1 MDDDASR
8 HGARPLARRG
18 RPRLI
23 DRDRIVAAA
32 RSIAPEQLTMQA
44 VADAL
49 GVNRQSLSYHV
60 TDRDELLRLV
70 AVEAVVERSAAPAPA
85 SGWQDAAR
93 DYARSLREAVA
104 RVGVLS
110 RYVRPQGEE
119 LVRFL
124 APAEQL
130 IGALFDAGA
139 DEHLAVAAVNALNDL
154 AIASGGAS
162 AASDSA
168 VRRAEADDVERA
180 LLESTELPLPALRRA
195 AAAHAML
202 DPAQQFA
209 FDLDVCIRG
218 LGTLLPRAEPR

>member
-8 HGARPLARRG
+8 DSAAPAARRG

-23 DRDRIVAAA
+23 DRTRIVAAA
-32 RSIAPEQLTMQA
+32 RDIPPEQLTMQA

-70 AVEAVVERSAAPAPA
+70 AVETVVERQAAPTGG
-85 SGWQDAAR
+85 SGWRDAAH
-93 DYARSLREAVA
+93 DYAVSLRDAVA
-104 RVGVLS
+104 EVGVLS

-130 IGALFDAGA
+130 IATLFDAGA
-139 DEHLAVAAVNALNDL
+139 DEQLAVAAVNALNDL
-154 AIASGGAS
+154 ALASGRAS
-162 AASDSA
+162 AAADSA

-202 DPAQQFA
+202 DPEQQFA

-218 LGTLLPRAEPR
+218 LATLLPPADPQ

>member
-1 MDDDASR
+1 MDDNEGRDSAPP
-8 HGARPLARRG
+8 AARRG

-23 DRDRIVAAA
+23 DRARIVGAA
-32 RSIAPEQLTMQA
+32 RAIPPEQLTMQA

-60 TDRDELLRLV
+60 ADREELLRLV
-70 AVEAVVERSAAPAPA
+70 AVETVADRSAVR
-85 SGWQDAAR
+85 SVTTGWQGAAR
-93 DYARSLREAVA
+93 DYAGSLRDAVA
-104 RVGVLS
+104 LAGVLS

-130 IGALFDAGA
+130 IAALFDAGA

-154 AIASGGAS
+154 AIAAGGAS
-162 AASDSA
+162 AAAESA

-180 LLESTELPLPALRRA
+180 LLESAELPLPALRRA

-202 DPAQQFA
+202 DPEQQFA

-218 LGTLLPRAEPR
+218 LATLLPAAETG